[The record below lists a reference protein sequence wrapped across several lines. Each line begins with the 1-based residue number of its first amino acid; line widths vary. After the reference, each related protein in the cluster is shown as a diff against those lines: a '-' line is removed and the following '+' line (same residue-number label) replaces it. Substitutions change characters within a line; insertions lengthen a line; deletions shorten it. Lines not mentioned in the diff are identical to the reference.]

1 MQRETWATQGGFV
14 LATIGAAVGLG
25 NVWRFSYVAG
35 ENGGAAFLLVYLC
48 FILLLGIPLVIAE
61 IAVGRRGQG
70 DAISGYVAE
79 GTRSAWAAPG
89 ILAVAAAVLILAYY
103 SVIAG
108 WVAKY
113 FYGAVAG
120 SVWEA
125 AAADYGGYFAL
136 FIADPLEP
144 LLWHG
149 IMMGT
154 AMLVI
159 MGGVRRGIE
168 RLNQVLMPLLA
179 LIIVAL
185 AVYSLTLKGSG
196 AGVAF
201 MLSPD
206 WSALATPQI
215 YLAAMGQAFFSLG
228 LGMAVFATY
237 GSYLARHHRVP
248 VLAGSIVAGDTLIAI
263 VAGLAIFPAVFA
275 FGLDP
280 KAGPELVFITLPQIF
295 LAMPG
300 GKIVGLLF
308 FGLLTAAAL
317 TSMISLLEV
326 AVAAA
331 IHRLGLRRRVAT
343 ASIGIAIFVTGIPA
357 ALSFGLLAHLTWDGR
372 KILDS
377 MDYIVSNLMLPVVG
391 ILTALYV
398 GWRWARRDA
407 LAEAGFSGDRLGRVW
422 LWLVRIVAPLLIL
435 VVLVRTL
442 LTL

>member
-1 MQRETWATQGGFV
+1 MARETWATRGGFV

-35 ENGGAAFLLVYLC
+35 ENGGAAFLLVYVA

-79 GTRSAWAAPG
+79 GRRSAWAAPG

-113 FYGAVAG
+113 LYG
-120 SVWEA
+120 SVTGVLWQA

-136 FIADPLEP
+136 FIADPWEP
-144 LLWHG
+144 VLWHG
-149 IMMGT
+149 VMMGA
-154 AMLVI
+154 AMVVV
-159 MGGVRRGIE
+159 MGGIRQGIE
-168 RLNQVLMPLLA
+168 RLNRVLMPLLA
-179 LIIVAL
+179 LIILGL
-185 AVYSLTLKGSG
+185 AAYSLTLEG
-196 AGVAF
+196 AMGGVAF

-206 WSALATPQI
+206 WSALATTRI

-237 GSYLARHHRVP
+237 GSYLARSHRVP
-248 VLAGSIVAGDTLIAI
+248 GLAGSVVAGDTLIAI

-275 FGLDP
+275 FGLNP
-280 KAGPELVFITLPQIF
+280 AAGPELVFITLPQIF

-300 GKIVGLLF
+300 GKIVALLF

-326 AVAAA
+326 AVTTALHRLKLPRRIATAA
-331 IHRLGLRRRVAT
+331 IGA
-343 ASIGIAIFVTGIPA
+343 AIFAAGIPA
-357 ALSFGLLAHLTWDGR
+357 ALSFGLLSHLTWDGR
-372 KILDS
+372 RILDS
-377 MDYIVSNLMLPVVG
+377 MDHVVSNLMLPVVG

-398 GWRWARRDA
+398 GWRWTRRDA
-407 LAEAGFSGDRLGRVW
+407 LAEAGFDGGLLGRIW
-422 LWLVRIVAPLLIL
+422 LWLVRIVAPALIL
-435 VVLVRTL
+435 VVFARTL
-442 LTL
+442 LTM